1 MDNREALLCYMNKTP
16 SQVLGKCLRTIVLDE
31 ECLTK
36 IFIDFYKEAIFDI
49 ERVKVLINV

>member
-36 IFIDFYKEAIFDI
+36 IFIDFYKEVIFDI